1 MSNWERCYRVPK
13 QLSCKP
19 FNHVVEVMFENGMI
33 INMTK
38 AEFERDYTLRAPA
51 PGEYRD
57 DLRKREA
64 EIERLRARIAAL
76 EDVLWALTTYR

>member
-19 FNHVVEVMFENGMI
+19 FNHVVEVLFENDMI

-38 AEFERDYTLRAPA
+38 AEFERDYTLRAP
-51 PGEYRD
+51 PQTKQR
-57 DLRKREA
+57 
-64 EIERLRARIAAL
+64 
-76 EDVLWALTTYR
+76 